1 MKSMPGNTILS
12 MILFISIVLIIS
24 TIGYLI
30 NLEFGNE
37 IGFISIVI
45 IWTILFTVVK
55 RM

>member
-1 MKSMPGNTILS
+1 MKSTPGNAILLTILFVG
-12 MILFISIVLIIS
+12 IAFIISI
-24 TIGYLI
+24 IGYLI